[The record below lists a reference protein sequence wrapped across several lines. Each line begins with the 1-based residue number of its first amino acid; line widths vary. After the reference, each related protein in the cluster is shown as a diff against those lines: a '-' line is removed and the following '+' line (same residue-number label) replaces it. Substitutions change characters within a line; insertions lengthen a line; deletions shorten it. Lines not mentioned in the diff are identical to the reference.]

1 MEEATIYMN
10 YRQAV
15 SQADRLQAQAEQLS
29 RMAGTRMADMMA
41 RLHGNWKG
49 ENAEVYLA
57 KCEALQ
63 NKMMRTAQGLSAA
76 ATSIRNAAERTYKA
90 EMRALELARQRSY
103 GG

>member
-15 SQADRLQAQAEQLS
+15 AQADRLQAQAEQLS
-29 RMAGTRMADMMA
+29 RVAGTRMADMMA
-41 RLHGNWKG
+41 RLDGNWKG
-49 ENAEVYLA
+49 ENAEAYLA
-57 KCEALQ
+57 KCETLQ
-63 NKMMRTAQGLSAA
+63 SNMTHTAQGLSAA
-76 ATSIRNAAERTYKA
+76 ASSIRNAAERTYKA